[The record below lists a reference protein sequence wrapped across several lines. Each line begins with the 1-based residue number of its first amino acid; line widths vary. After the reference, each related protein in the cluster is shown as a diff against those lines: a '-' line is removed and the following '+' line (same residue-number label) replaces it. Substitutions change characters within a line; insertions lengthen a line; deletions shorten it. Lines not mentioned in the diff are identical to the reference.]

1 VIYTAKGN
9 NDGKNKAADKLTPPL
24 TPGPKAA
31 DKPYPDIYNTDEYLF
46 PAGPYYNVRA
56 GRTRLGDREMVVGE
70 VKQEKRREV
79 GFDLAGDGRVRQTVL
94 RHRMDVMLNVSCS
107 FDPATMTCSGC
118 KERGVHSMVRGDRG
132 EPVVLVFTDQ
142 NFPAVLY
149 SEDKEQC
156 IGVVRAEHG
165 TIREIGFMV
174 TDMLDGVTL
183 APGSVILVGSVS
195 DLAKQGVSGYSEEL
209 ARTVRILREK
219 LGPNAQVGIVPPI
232 LLGGVNSFN
241 LLRGIVEMESWVERL
256 EGGEGA
262 LLQRTRAE
270 VIKRMWDGGVGKRR
284 SVEERLHTVPRGVE
298 GFEKVYM
305 RCTGWSGMPERVG
318 PLSSEGEAAIVGQLV
333 GELRSSFGVR
343 VSQRLVMDRENVE
356 AVVENEYVVW
366 GSSNGGRLADVMVKM
381 GFKVV
386 KVTEGGWRP
395 NKVSVAKMMKE
406 MEGKVNPG
414 ATLIMM
420 GLDNGMYYGEQEDG
434 GRALPKQGEDKKFH
448 VEGRVEVGTRKQAKG
463 LLGHCLPIL
472 DRYERNRKVLLSP
485 SVRWFRRRCCDCEEH
500 CTNFC
505 LAGYRKG
512 MLADLSE
519 VKDAMMELCRDE
531 GMQMYKVM
539 STCELLG
546 LRAAME
552 EDEVERILGTDPVH
566 MTEDGFVT
574 LAENLIRTLDNPA
587 TLFAGEKRSREEQVE
602 GGVVGSWRRKT
613 HEWLYNTVSGTGAR
627 SDNRGTGRV
636 TVPVSLPSLVPSSS
650 GARSSTSG
658 GGMNT
663 GGGRWSNNY

>member
-1 VIYTAKGN
+1 
-9 NDGKNKAADKLTPPL
+9 
-24 TPGPKAA
+24 
-31 DKPYPDIYNTDEYLF
+31 
-46 PAGPYYNVRA
+46 
-56 GRTRLGDREMVVGE
+56 MVVGE
-70 VKQEKRREV
+70 VKQEKRREA

-219 LGPNAQVGIVPPI
+219 QGPNAQVGILPPI

-343 VSQRLVMDRENVE
+343 VSQRLVLDREKVE
-356 AVVENEYVVW
+356 PVVENEYVVW

-395 NKVSVAKMMKE
+395 NKASVAKMMKE

-627 SDNRGTGRV
+627 RDNRVMTGRV

-650 GARSSTSG
+650 GTRSSTSG
-658 GGMNT
+658 GGTNT

>member
-1 VIYTAKGN
+1 
-9 NDGKNKAADKLTPPL
+9 
-24 TPGPKAA
+24 
-31 DKPYPDIYNTDEYLF
+31 
-46 PAGPYYNVRA
+46 
-56 GRTRLGDREMVVGE
+56 MVVGE

-94 RHRMDVMLNVSCS
+94 RHRLDVMLNVSCS

-219 LGPNAQVGIVPPI
+219 QGPNAQVGILPPI

-343 VSQRLVMDRENVE
+343 VSQRLVLDREKVE

-574 LAENLIRTLDNPA
+574 LAENLIRILDNPA

-627 SDNRGTGRV
+627 RDNRVMTGRV
-636 TVPVSLPSLVPSSS
+636 TVPVSLPSLVPGIS

>member
-1 VIYTAKGN
+1 
-9 NDGKNKAADKLTPPL
+9 
-24 TPGPKAA
+24 
-31 DKPYPDIYNTDEYLF
+31 
-46 PAGPYYNVRA
+46 
-56 GRTRLGDREMVVGE
+56 MVVGE

-318 PLSSEGEAAIVGQLV
+318 PLSREGEAAIVGQLV

-574 LAENLIRTLDNPA
+574 LAENLIRILDNPA

-627 SDNRGTGRV
+627 RDNRVMTGRV
-636 TVPVSLPSLVPSSS
+636 TVPVSLPSLVPGIS

>member
-1 VIYTAKGN
+1 
-9 NDGKNKAADKLTPPL
+9 
-24 TPGPKAA
+24 
-31 DKPYPDIYNTDEYLF
+31 
-46 PAGPYYNVRA
+46 
-56 GRTRLGDREMVVGE
+56 
-70 VKQEKRREV
+70 
-79 GFDLAGDGRVRQTVL
+79 
-94 RHRMDVMLNVSCS
+94 MDVMLNVSCS

-343 VSQRLVMDRENVE
+343 VSQRLGLDREKVE

-627 SDNRGTGRV
+627 RDNRAMTGRV

>member
-1 VIYTAKGN
+1 
-9 NDGKNKAADKLTPPL
+9 
-24 TPGPKAA
+24 
-31 DKPYPDIYNTDEYLF
+31 
-46 PAGPYYNVRA
+46 
-56 GRTRLGDREMVVGE
+56 
-70 VKQEKRREV
+70 
-79 GFDLAGDGRVRQTVL
+79 
-94 RHRMDVMLNVSCS
+94 MLNVSCS

-219 LGPNAQVGIVPPI
+219 QGPNAQVGILPPI

-343 VSQRLVMDRENVE
+343 VSQRLVLDREKVE

-574 LAENLIRTLDNPA
+574 LAENLIRILDNPA

-627 SDNRGTGRV
+627 RDNRVMTGRV
-636 TVPVSLPSLVPSSS
+636 TVPVSLPSLVPGIS

>member
-1 VIYTAKGN
+1 
-9 NDGKNKAADKLTPPL
+9 
-24 TPGPKAA
+24 
-31 DKPYPDIYNTDEYLF
+31 
-46 PAGPYYNVRA
+46 
-56 GRTRLGDREMVVGE
+56 
-70 VKQEKRREV
+70 
-79 GFDLAGDGRVRQTVL
+79 
-94 RHRMDVMLNVSCS
+94 
-107 FDPATMTCSGC
+107 
-118 KERGVHSMVRGDRG
+118 
-132 EPVVLVFTDQ
+132 
-142 NFPAVLY
+142 
-149 SEDKEQC
+149 
-156 IGVVRAEHG
+156 
-165 TIREIGFMV
+165 
-174 TDMLDGVTL
+174 
-183 APGSVILVGSVS
+183 
-195 DLAKQGVSGYSEEL
+195 
-209 ARTVRILREK
+209 
-219 LGPNAQVGIVPPI
+219 
-232 LLGGVNSFN
+232 
-241 LLRGIVEMESWVERL
+241 L

-318 PLSSEGEAAIVGQLV
+318 PLSREGEAAIVGQLV

-627 SDNRGTGRV
+627 RDNRVTGRV